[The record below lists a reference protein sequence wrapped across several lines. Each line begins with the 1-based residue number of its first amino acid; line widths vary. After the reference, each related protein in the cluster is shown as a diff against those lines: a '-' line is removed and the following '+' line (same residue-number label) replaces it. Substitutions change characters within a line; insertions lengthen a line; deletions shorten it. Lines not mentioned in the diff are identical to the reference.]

1 MFVKIPGKANRED
14 IHPGVE
20 LGLTGPTPISTNIR
34 TTCSKSLAVFVSND
48 SSLSVRPRILFVV
61 ELAIAEMAC
70 VSSNV
75 PFLSALRSG
84 LLTFFSSLVIQE
96 SLINFAGERR
106 RSRMTSHC
114 ELILSF
120 CLSASYPV
128 VGIKFFALIFPCYDV
143 SIAKAMDYTTKE
155 NCYEKI
161 NQIINDDTTYF
172 VRFGCMWWQ
181 FNIDIK

>member
-120 CLSASYPV
+120 CLSASYP
-128 VGIKFFALIFPCYDV
+128 KYSNSKKQKRRPLRQ
-143 SIAKAMDYTTKE
+143 IAARLQAVL
-155 NCYEKI
+155 CVI
-161 NQIINDDTTYF
+161 CLQ
-172 VRFGCMWWQ
+172 
-181 FNIDIK
+181 